1 MKILVLAFTSKVYKS
16 EPLYTGTPGV
26 YTDRADLTRK
36 LSCMDTWVPR
46 VEDLGHEVIFFDGG
60 NESVSYDEKNKLL
73 HLTSSDSYDYHYLA
87 NEKKPSFMLMRLQEA
102 VAWALTHK
110 DFDYVLRIDDGSYV
124 NAYTLPEITNEIN
137 KYDIVWSGYGG
148 GGGIFFSRKACEEL
162 IKIENT
168 EHHLEDMA
176 IFNSSLFSG
185 DFTKRTSNRMS
196 STYFVGE
203 QFATIHYTTGK
214 RMYLVDY
221 IMSSYY
227 NSMPLERKVIVNYPI
242 LSTTP
247 LKTNT
252 IDCTNSNTPLWYGL
266 DRDKYNW
273 EYYGAYTRSSPMVIP
288 NSSEQI
294 PFATHSVKNL
304 FLYNMIYDVTPQ
316 LEQCIMKYFKSIQ
329 IGGTMNIFYSEKH
342 NNLTNRICDILSAN
356 GVGYR
361 KENNTLISD
370 LIKTEYVSGNESG
383 VVITIKK

>member
-1 MKILVLAFTSKVYKS
+1 
-16 EPLYTGTPGV
+16 
-26 YTDRADLTRK
+26 
-36 LSCMDTWVPR
+36 
-46 VEDLGHEVIFFDGG
+46 
-60 NESVSYDEKNKLL
+60 
-73 HLTSSDSYDYHYLA
+73 
-87 NEKKPSFMLMRLQEA
+87 
-102 VAWALTHK
+102 
-110 DFDYVLRIDDGSYV
+110 
-124 NAYTLPEITNEIN
+124 
-137 KYDIVWSGYGG
+137 
-148 GGGIFFSRKACEEL
+148 
-162 IKIENT
+162 
-168 EHHLEDMA
+168 
-176 IFNSSLFSG
+176 
-185 DFTKRTSNRMS
+185 
-196 STYFVGE
+196 
-203 QFATIHYTTGK
+203 
-214 RMYLVDY
+214 
-221 IMSSYY
+221 
-227 NSMPLERKVIVNYPI
+227 MPLERKVIVNYPI